1 MFNKTGIKKT
11 TGAAPVQI
19 LFDVQNQVSVSVV
32 VDDGYSVT
40 RDGRKIVPA
49 GTPLS
54 GSLTARNTAFV
65 KAVDNTAESGA
76 SNGKPATG
84 VLLHDVDVTEGDT
97 NGTLLIWGFV
107 DLNKIDTTTAA
118 LITATR
124 QSEMPSIKFLK

>member
-19 LFDVQNQVSVSVV
+19 LFDVQNQVSVSIV

-84 VLLHDVDVTEGDT
+84 VLLHDVDVTDGDT
-97 NGTLLIWGFV
+97 NGMLLIWGFV

-118 LITATR
+118 LLTATR
-124 QSEMPSIKFLK
+124 QGEMPSIKFLK